1 MQRYVYRRPFDF
13 GERRGFSVLLIRLL
27 TPLTLGDYEFE
38 NASPYDVDEVIGTM
52 TATGGTSPYKYRI
65 VSETMA

>member
-1 MQRYVYRRPFDF
+1 MQRHVYRRPYDF
-13 GERRGFSVLLIRLL
+13 GERKGFSVLLIRVL

-38 NASPYDVDEVIGTM
+38 NESPYDVDEVIGTV